1 MDTLNLK
8 QLKLRNFRSHKSL
21 DLDFSSNFVY
31 FSGPNGV
38 GKTNIL
44 EAISLFSPGRGLRGA
59 SISDLTL
66 SESETFWNLS
76 SLFKI
81 SNVFIELELG
91 LDKKGKKTL
100 RVDGKNKPLIYLTEI
115 LKIIWITPLMD
126 RLWIGGSSERRRFLD
141 RLVMNFFPNHAKNCV
156 LYEHALKKRNFLFKE
171 NVNDIAWFLA
181 VEKQL
186 AEIGYLIDKNRREV
200 IEIIIEMQVS
210 MEQNGHF
217 PILKLELDTYPIKN
231 SEDLFEELQKS
242 RKNDFNAKR
251 TLRGPHKTDLLVS
264 HGLKKMQAKNCST
277 GEQKSLLL
285 SFFILSSLAISK
297 KFRKP
302 PVILL
307 DEIVAHLDKENLTI
321 FLDQLIS
328 INAQIFAT
336 GTDKKNL
343 DILPAEAV
351 SYSLDCNGGESKVFL
366 S

>member
-1 MDTLNLK
+1 MDTLIL
-8 QLKLRNFRSHKSL
+8 QHLKLRNFRSHKSL
-21 DLDFSSNFVY
+21 DLDFSSKFVY
-31 FSGPNGV
+31 LSGPNGV

-59 SISDLTL
+59 NISDLTQIN
-66 SESETFWNLS
+66 SEKFWNLS
-76 SLFKI
+76 SVFKI
-81 SNVFIELELG
+81 SNIFAEIEIG
-91 LDKKGKKTL
+91 LDNKGKKIL
-100 RVDGKNKPLIYLTEI
+100 RVDGKKKPLIYLTEI

-141 RLVMNFFPNHAKNCV
+141 RLVMNFFPSHAKNCV
-156 LYEHALKKRNFLFKE
+156 LYDKALKKRNLLFKD

-186 AEIGYLIDKNRREV
+186 AEIGYLIDIKRRKV
-200 IEIIIEMQVS
+200 IELITEMQEI
-210 MEQNGHF
+210 MEKKGYF
-217 PILKLELDTYPIKN
+217 SILKLELDTEPIKN
-231 SEDLFEELQKS
+231 SEDFFEELQKS
-242 RKNDFNAKR
+242 RKSDFYMKR
-251 TLRGPHKTDLLVS
+251 TQIGPHKTDLLVNHS
-264 HGLKKMQAKNCST
+264 LKKIQAKNCST

-285 SFFILSSLAISK
+285 SLFILSSLAISK
-297 KFRKP
+297 QFRKP

-321 FLDQLIS
+321 LLDQFIN

-343 DILPAEAV
+343 DILPEHIL
-351 SYSLDCNGGESKVFL
+351 SYSLDWSDGESKIFV

>member
-66 SESETFWNLS
+66 SQSETFWNLS

-81 SNVFIELELG
+81 SNVFIELEIG

-200 IEIIIEMQVS
+200 IEIIIEMQIS

-231 SEDLFEELQKS
+231 GEDLFEELQKS
-242 RKNDFNAKR
+242 RKTDFNAKR
-251 TLRGPHKTDLLVS
+251 TLIGPHRDD
-264 HGLKKMQAKNCST
+264 
-277 GEQKSLLL
+277 
-285 SFFILSSLAISK
+285 FILTLDGRSAADFGSEGQQRTMALALKLGQGRLLEK
-297 KFRKP
+297 KRNAS
-302 PVILL
+302 PVYLIDDVFGEL
-307 DEIVAHLDKENLTI
+307 DP
-321 FLDQLIS
+321 S
-328 INAQIFAT
+328 RRNALM
-336 GTDKKNL
+336 DY
-343 DILPAEAV
+343 LPASSQKLITTTSLSWMDGEAPPLFKV
-351 SYSLDCNGGESKVFL
+351 AGGAVIAE
-366 S
+366 